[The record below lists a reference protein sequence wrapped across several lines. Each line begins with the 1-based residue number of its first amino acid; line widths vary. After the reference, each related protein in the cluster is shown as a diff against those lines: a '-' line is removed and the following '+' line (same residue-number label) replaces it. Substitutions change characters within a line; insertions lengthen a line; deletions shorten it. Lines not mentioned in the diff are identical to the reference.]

1 MQVEKNSTYFTQIGT
16 QAAQTLNMINKRDI
30 MLLGIMLQF

>member
-1 MQVEKNSTYFTQIGT
+1 MQAEKNSMYFTQICT
-16 QAAQTLNMINKRDI
+16 EAAQTLNMINKRDI